1 MKEKID
7 VLKGRKVI
15 IYARV
20 STEEQEGTLGDQ
32 VRTII
37 TGLKALGY
45 KGKPSVYQEQASGTK
60 KDAKER
66 PQLWEAMAEA
76 QKSKKP
82 AVIVVRDI
90 QRFSRDP
97 YHLGVLYQPLRERE
111 IPVMSIQEP
120 IVLGTLKVPQPSS
133 DLIAPIM
140 ISAGGSE
147 VTTRKKQTLAG
158 MAEAKVLG
166 IIGGQPLDL
175 QSKTSKL
182 NPFREVQRLL
192 NAGVGQSEGSRRIGR
207 SGSFWRKTRD
217 KMATMSDGQREEWFR
232 VIDKIR
238 AMEQEHGLGIG
249 NRAPRKMM
257 AVRRVASGFL
267 KQPLQFPAPSNA
279 ELDYALKNYNEFK
292 PKRGW

>member
-7 VLKGRKVI
+7 ALKGRKVI

-32 VRTII
+32 VKTIKA
-37 TGLKALGY
+37 GLKQLGY

-60 KDAKER
+60 KGEKER
-66 PQLWEAMAEA
+66 PELWAAMDEAM
-76 QKSKKP
+76 KSKKP

-97 YHLGVLYQPLRERE
+97 YHIGVLYQPLREEE
-111 IPVMSIQEP
+111 IPVLSIQEP
-120 IVLGTLKVPQPSS
+120 IVLGTIKKPQPSS

-158 MAEAKVLG
+158 MDRSLERG
-166 IIGGQPLDL
+166 IKGGQPLDL

-182 NPFREVQRLL
+182 NPYREVQRLL
-192 NAGVGQSEGSRRIGR
+192 DAGIGQTEGSRRIGR
-207 SGSFWRKTRD
+207 SSSFWRKTRD
-217 KMATMSDGQREEWFR
+217 KMATMNDVQREDWFR
-232 VIDKIR
+232 VIDKVR

-249 NRAPRKMM
+249 SKATRRMM

-267 KQPLQFPAPSNA
+267 KQPLQFPAPSNDDL
-279 ELDYALKNYNEFK
+279 EYAFKNYNEFK
-292 PKRGW
+292 PTRGW